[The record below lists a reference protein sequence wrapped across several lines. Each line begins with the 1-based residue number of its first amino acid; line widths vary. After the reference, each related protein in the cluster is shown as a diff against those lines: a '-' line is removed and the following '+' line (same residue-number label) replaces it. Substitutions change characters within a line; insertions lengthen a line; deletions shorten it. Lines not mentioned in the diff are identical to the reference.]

1 MSDTEDKMVERLEE
15 LNMPEFIIQD
25 AIDILSTEEEQQKL
39 LDFIKEGRKYGEVAR
54 KIARI
59 SVESG
64 YGEDIDDKYFTFLY
78 DWSWYG

>member
-64 YGEDIDDKYFTFLY
+64 YGEDIDDNDELEEE
-78 DWSWYG
+78 